1 MNAEVA
7 TSSAMFQQLPTMTA
21 TSSPSKRKRIPIL
34 YLLVGPLI
42 GGLFKHLF
50 DLTMIRRYS
59 SGIFFRS
66 DATQDYIYA
75 AEVAPQLLRPRHRH
89 VVHLDDDVLSN
100 GADVLPNL
108 DANYYRYEKH
118 QSPDDGECI
127 SMHAWE
133 EMSFP
138 VCNSIHEVDFFS
150 KYRPNGLIKHQT
162 HGGFN
167 ELYQYMEL
175 SANETSGETSIQS
188 LALKIL
194 KYEKEYTTHK
204 FELVRRGKF
213 DFNHR
218 SHEPLLNKLFL
229 DDSRLSHIRT
239 IDQIATHLSCLW
251 LLWFCYYFALR
262 D

>member
-1 MNAEVA
+1 MIA
-7 TSSAMFQQLPTMTA
+7 S
-21 TSSPSKRKRIPIL
+21 SSPPKRKRIPIL
-34 YLLVGPLI
+34 CLLAGPLI
-42 GGLFKHLF
+42 GGLCTHLF
-50 DLTMIRRYS
+50 DLTILRHYS
-59 SGIFFRS
+59 K
-66 DATQDYIYA
+66 
-75 AEVAPQLLRPRHRH
+75 VAPQSPRDRRI
-89 VVHLDDDVLSN
+89 VHLNNDVLSN
-100 GADVLPNL
+100 GADMIPNS
-108 DANYYRYEKH
+108 DADYDRYEKH

-138 VCNSIHEVDFFS
+138 VCNSIHEIDFFS
-150 KYRPNGLIKHQT
+150 KYRPNGLIKHIT

-175 SANETSGETSIQS
+175 FANETSGETSVQS

-194 KYEKEYTTHK
+194 KYEKEYTNHK
-204 FELVRRGKF
+204 FEVVRRGKF

-218 SHEPLLNKLFL
+218 AYEPLLNNVFL
-229 DDSRLSHIRT
+229 YDSRLSHTRT
-239 IDQIATHLSCLW
+239 IDTIATHLSCLW